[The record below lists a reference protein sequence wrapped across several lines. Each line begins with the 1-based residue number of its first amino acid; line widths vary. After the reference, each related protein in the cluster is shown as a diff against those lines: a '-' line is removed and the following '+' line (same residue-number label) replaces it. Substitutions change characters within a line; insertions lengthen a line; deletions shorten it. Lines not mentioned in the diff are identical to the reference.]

1 MAKGYFITGTD
12 TGIGKTRTTLALL
25 EYFKR
30 QAKVVLGMKPVA
42 SGCMLVDGRL
52 KNEDALL
59 IQKHASNRIP
69 YELINPYAFELP
81 VSPHLA
87 ANKSGTVID
96 IQRIQ
101 LAYQKLE
108 QQSEVVIVEGVGG
121 WLVPLNQKQAV
132 SDLASLLDLPVI
144 VVVGI
149 RLGCINQA
157 RLTFSELKRSGVQ
170 CLGWIASCVQQ
181 DMLMQE
187 ENIETLSYCL
197 DIPLLAVLPY
207 EKELNTNYFSQQIKD
222 KL

>member
-12 TGIGKTRTTLALL
+12 TGIGKTRTTIALL

-30 QAKVVLGMKPVA
+30 QEKVVLGMKPVA

-59 IQKHASNRIP
+59 IQKHASNKMP

-87 ANKSGTVID
+87 AKQAGTVID
-96 IQRIQ
+96 IKRIK

-121 WLVPLNQKQAV
+121 WLVPLNQNQDV
-132 SDLASLLDLPVI
+132 SDLASLLGLPVI

-157 RLTFSELKRSGVQ
+157 RLTFSEIRRSGVQ

-181 DMLMQE
+181 DMLMQT
-187 ENIETLSYCL
+187 ENIETLNHYA
-197 DIPLLAVLPY
+197 DMPLLAVLPY
-207 EKELNTNYFSQQIKD
+207 EKDLNTDYFTRQIQG

>member
-12 TGIGKTRTTLALL
+12 TEIGKTRTTIALL
-25 EYFKR
+25 EYFKS
-30 QAKVVLGMKPVA
+30 QEKIVLGMKPVA
-42 SGCMLVDGRL
+42 SGCLLIDGEM

-59 IQKHASNRIP
+59 IQKHASNRIA
-69 YELINPYAFELP
+69 YELINPYAFDLP

-87 ANKSGTVID
+87 AKQAGKVID
-96 IQRIQ
+96 IKQIK

-108 QQSEVVIVEGVGG
+108 QQSEIVIVEGVGG
-121 WLVPLNQKQAV
+121 WMVPLNQTQDV
-132 SDLASLLDLPVI
+132 SDLAYLLDLPVI

-157 RLTFSELKRSGVQ
+157 KLTFSELRRSGVQ
-170 CLGWIASCVQQ
+170 CVGWIASCVQQ

-187 ENIETLSYCL
+187 ENIKTLTDYA
-197 DIPLLAVLPY
+197 DMPLLVILPY
-207 EKELNTNYFSQQIKD
+207 EKELNTDSFSRQIKG